1 MSEYFPKPKFSKG
14 RVKIELDLSNDAIKA
29 DLKNAIG
36 VNTSKFAIT
45 VYLAKLKSDVDKL
58 YIDKLKRVSSSLSNL
73 KSKVDNIFE
82 VDKLVPVAVALK
94 ELSDV
99 VTNNVVKKDVYNAN
113 IKDI

>member
-14 RVKIELDLSNDAIKA
+14 RVKVELDLSNDAIKA

-58 YIDKLKRVSSSLSNL
+58 YIDKLKSASSSLSNL
-73 KSKVDNIFE
+73 NSKVDKFE
-82 VDKLVPVAVALK
+82 ADKLVPVAVALK